1 MSSSAPAPPVLRLHQ
16 SGSESGPKLDPGV
29 TIVGMPGYG
38 QFCPVAKASEIL
50 AERWTP
56 LVLRELLC
64 GSHRFTD
71 LCRGVPLMS
80 RSLLAKRLKE
90 LERAGVVERRHVPGR
105 EAAEYHLSPAGE
117 ELRSVIEG
125 LGNWG
130 QRWILFDLDESDLDP
145 SLLMWDI
152 RRSLC
157 RESLPER
164 RVVVDFQFPEVRGPR
179 RRWWLLA
186 GGESRDADLCM
197 TDPGFEVDLSV
208 TVRLRPFTRYWLGQ
222 IEWRELVA
230 AGLKLDGERWLQ
242 RNFPVWLSRS
252 PFASVERPEHRPA
265 PRA

>member
-1 MSSSAPAPPVLRLHQ
+1 MS
-16 SGSESGPKLDPGV
+16 
-29 TIVGMPGYG
+29 GYG

-64 GSHRFTD
+64 GSHRFSD

-105 EAAEYHLSPAGE
+105 EAAEYYLSPAGE
-117 ELRSVIEG
+117 ELRPVIEG
-125 LGNWG
+125 LGNWA
-130 QRWILFDLDESDLDP
+130 QRWILFDLDERDLDP

-152 RRSLC
+152 RRGLN
-157 RESLPER
+157 RAALPER
-164 RVVVDFQFPEVRGPR
+164 RVVVGFDFPEVKGPR

-186 GGESRDADLCM
+186 GGTDGDADLCM

-208 TVRLRPFTRYWLGQ
+208 TVSLRNLTRYWLGQ
-222 IEWRELVA
+222 IEWRELLA
-230 AGLKLDGERWLQ
+230 SGLELDGERWLQ
-242 RNFPVWLSRS
+242 RSFREWLGRS
-252 PFASVERPEHRPA
+252 AFAAVERPRRRPA
-265 PRA
+265 P

>member
-1 MSSSAPAPPVLRLHQ
+1 MS
-16 SGSESGPKLDPGV
+16 
-29 TIVGMPGYG
+29 GYG

-64 GSHRFTD
+64 GSHRFSD

-105 EAAEYHLSPAGE
+105 EAAEYYLSPAGE
-117 ELRSVIEG
+117 ELRPVIEG
-125 LGNWG
+125 LGTWA
-130 QRWILFDLDESDLDP
+130 QRWILFDIDERDLDP

-152 RRSLC
+152 RRSLV
-157 RESLPER
+157 REALPER
-164 RVVVDFQFPEVRGPR
+164 RVVVGFDFPEVKGPR

-186 GGESRDADLCM
+186 GGTDGDADLCM

-208 TVRLRPFTRYWLGQ
+208 TVALRNLSRYWIGQ
-222 IEWRELVA
+222 IDWRELLA
-230 AGLKLDGERWLQ
+230 SGLELQGERWLQ
-242 RNFPVWLSRS
+242 RSFREWLGQS
-252 PFASVERPEHRPA
+252 PFAGVERPVRQA
-265 PRA
+265 PSRKR

>member
-1 MSSSAPAPPVLRLHQ
+1 M
-16 SGSESGPKLDPGV
+16 G
-29 TIVGMPGYG
+29 GYG

-64 GSHRFTD
+64 GSHRFSD

-105 EAAEYHLSPAGE
+105 EAAEYYLSPAGE
-117 ELRSVIEG
+117 ELRPVIEG
-125 LGNWG
+125 LGNWA
-130 QRWILFDLDESDLDP
+130 QRWILFDIDERDLDP

-152 RRSLC
+152 RRSLR
-157 RESLPER
+157 REALPER
-164 RVVVDFQFPEVRGPR
+164 RVVVRFQFPEVQGPR

-186 GGESRDADLCM
+186 GGKGDDADLCL

-208 TVRLRPFTRYWLGQ
+208 TVELRNLARYCIGQ
-222 IEWRELVA
+222 IDWRELA
-230 AGLKLDGERWLQ
+230 ASGLELEGERWLQ
-242 RNFPVWLSRS
+242 RSLRDWMGQS
-252 PFASVERPEHRPA
+252 PFATVGPADPPARRPSSR
-265 PRA
+265 RV